1 MASTQPP
8 EEPLPPSARK
18 RHASD
23 RNGNA
28 QMTSDSSTG
37 DGHLHES
44 TKKRKTQKKIPKQ
57 HLVGNFRSY
66 YTFRLGQLRQ
76 GELEEDPRL
85 AVLEA
90 QWFAGKR
97 GLDIGCNSGDLTLAI
112 AKRFEPSY
120 LLGIDVDAQ
129 LVSLARTNLK
139 GVIEQMRIEKA
150 FKTIPAAQASGANG
164 AAYANGAATEKET
177 GTSISSDGS
186 NEIAP
191 TNEVETQKGKESEQ
205 SPLSTDSDAGT
216 TAAAENAKPDAFAN
230 EMPLSFRLWKLSEQT
245 GESLPRSLGKAST
258 GTTFPLNVVFKREDI
273 VTDMHAGKDY
283 DFITC
288 FSVTKW
294 IHLFHGDDGIKK
306 VFAQVF
312 ALLAPGGRFIVEPQP
327 WKSYH
332 KRKFTSEITAA
343 NYQKIQLRPKDFPAF
358 LVETIGFKKC
368 TFLQVCRTSANGFR
382 RPIYVVEK

>member
-1 MASTQPP
+1 MAEQSMQAR
-8 EEPLPPSARK
+8 ESQSVRK

-23 RNGNA
+23 RNDNA
-28 QMTSDSSTG
+28 PTTSASSAAC
-37 DGHLHES
+37 GHPLES
-44 TKKRKTQKKIPKQ
+44 TKKRKTQKKLPKQ
-57 HLVGNFRSY
+57 HRVGNFRSY
-66 YTFRLGQLRQ
+66 YTFRLGQSRQ

-85 AVLEA
+85 VVLEA
-90 QWFAGKR
+90 QWFTGKR

-120 LLGIDVDAQ
+120 LLGVDVDAQ
-129 LVSLARTNLK
+129 LVSRARTNLK
-139 GVIEQMRIEKA
+139 EVIQQMRIEEA
-150 FKTIPAAQASGANG
+150 FKTIPAAQTSGAHGAADTNG
-164 AAYANGAATEKET
+164 AVTEKKTE
-177 GTSISSDGS
+177 TSISSDGT
-186 NEIAP
+186 NEVDP
-191 TNEVETQKGKESEQ
+191 NDEVETQKEKVSEQ
-205 SPLSTDSDAGT
+205 PPPPTDSNTGAT
-216 TAAAENAKPDAFAN
+216 IAAQKPDAFAN
-230 EMPLSFRLWKLSEQT
+230 EMPLSFRLWKPPVQA

-258 GTTFPLNVVFKREDI
+258 GTTFPLNVVFKRED
-273 VTDMHAGKDY
+273 VVSDTHAGKDY

-332 KRKFTSEITAA
+332 KRKFTSEVTAT

-358 LVETIGFKKC
+358 LVDTIGFKKC